1 MYSKKIITLEDL
13 SDYQLKQFL
22 QKGYANVVDLHMK
35 NSTEDDR
42 YERPDRIQQLGIFY
56 RKLEVDAR
64 ELGEKVNEV
73 TTPKEEQHQTSVT
86 GKQKTEIQTPE
97 ETIQEKVDQANQGIK
112 KSSIR
117 RFLDRFQ
124 LKDDIRN
131 QRLQEL
137 NEATK
142 SYEELKNETQGS
154 PVEEE
159 TKKEEV
165 KKDIPKEEEEERK
178 ELFTSYKRF
187 FDEMNIRLPVTLSLK
202 HVTGDWSIRGGSIVT
217 VRIPTF
223 PDSEYKEIT
232 IDVLVESVIHTYY
245 SDRNHFMDLEI
256 AKDFVQGD
264 PYAIKKTK

>member
-42 YERPDRIQQLGIFY
+42 YERSDRIQQLGIFY

-64 ELGEKVNEV
+64 GLGEKVNEV
-73 TTPKEEQHQTSVT
+73 TTPKEEQLQTSVT
-86 GKQKTEIQTPE
+86 GEKNTEFKKPE
-97 ETIQEKVDQANQGIK
+97 ETIQEKVDQMNQGTK
-112 KSSIR
+112 KSFLR
-117 RFLDRFQ
+117 RYLDSFQ
-124 LKDDIRN
+124 LKDEVRN
-131 QRLQEL
+131 QQLQKLE
-137 NEATK
+137 EATK
-142 SYEELKNETQGS
+142 SYEELKRETQGS

-159 TKKEEV
+159 EKKEEV
-165 KKDIPKEEEEERK
+165 KVDIQKEEAEERK
-178 ELFTSYKRF
+178 ELFSSYKRF
-187 FDEMNIRLPVTLSLK
+187 FEEMNLRLPVTLSLK